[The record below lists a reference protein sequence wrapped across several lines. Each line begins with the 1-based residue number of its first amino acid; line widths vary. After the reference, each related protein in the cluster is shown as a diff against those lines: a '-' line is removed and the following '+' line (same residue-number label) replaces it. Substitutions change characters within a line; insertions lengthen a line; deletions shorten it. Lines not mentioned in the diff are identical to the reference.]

1 MEKQAFY
8 DEEILPL
15 SASAEPTEV
24 LAGLGGAGA
33 DLDLSLDDE
42 D

>member
-1 MEKQAFY
+1 MVEQAFY

-15 SASAEPTEV
+15 SADADEV
-24 LAGLGGAGA
+24 MAGLGGGSG
-33 DLDLSLDDE
+33 LDLSFDDE